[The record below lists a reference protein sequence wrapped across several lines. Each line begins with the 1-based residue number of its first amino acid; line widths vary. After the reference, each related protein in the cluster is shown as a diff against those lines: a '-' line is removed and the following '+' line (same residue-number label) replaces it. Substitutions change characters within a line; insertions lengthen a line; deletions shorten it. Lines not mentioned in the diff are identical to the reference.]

1 MHPPKHETFDLRART
16 NTDPK
21 GIVRAVDEYV
31 VRPWGL
37 YVARPT
43 PGRAQFHYLESWL
56 LPSLGL
62 RATVF
67 HFNPGHE
74 RDQDYYLDVG
84 EYTSGPDVWSAEDHY
99 LDLVVRTGRGV
110 ELTDVDELF
119 EAARHG
125 LLAPEVAEQA
135 VRRAL
140 HAVDGLARNG
150 YDLNAWLA
158 GKGMP
163 AHMALISEFRCS
175 TASSDG
181 KQAVEEFAVMHQ
193 GHAQVFGGGLLA
205 SRPLFFQT

>member
-21 GIVRAVDEYV
+21 GIVRAVDEYI

-37 YVARPT
+37 YMARPT

-56 LPSLGL
+56 LPALGL

-84 EYTSGPDVWSAEDHY
+84 EYASGPDGWRSEDHY
-99 LDLVVRTGRGV
+99 LDLVVRTGRNV
-110 ELTDVDELF
+110 DLADTDELL
-119 EAARHG
+119 EAMRQG
-125 LLAPEVAEQA
+125 LLTPEVAEQA
-135 VRRAL
+135 VRRAV

-150 YDLNAWLA
+150 YDLNTWLA
-158 GKGMP
+158 DEGIQ
-163 AHMALISEFRCS
+163 LVWR
-175 TASSDG
+175 
-181 KQAVEEFAVMHQ
+181 
-193 GHAQVFGGGLLA
+193 
-205 SRPLFFQT
+205 